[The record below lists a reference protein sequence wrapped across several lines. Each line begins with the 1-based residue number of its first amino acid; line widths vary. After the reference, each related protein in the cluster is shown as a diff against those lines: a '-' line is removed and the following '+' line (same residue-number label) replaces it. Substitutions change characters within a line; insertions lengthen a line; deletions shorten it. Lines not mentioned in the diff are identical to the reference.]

1 VDAVGDQVPVVAA
14 GGIVDGRGLAAA
26 LALGA
31 DGIWAGTRFIC
42 TPEARAVEG
51 YKDTLLALA
60 EDGTTV
66 SRAYTGKTCRVVR
79 NSYTDHFEAHPE
91 DLEPFPQQF
100 LRSMADGVNHL
111 GSGFDTLGI
120 DPEREFY
127 MAGQGIGAID
137 DLVPAAEVVERF
149 VAEAGAVRSGAR

>member
-1 VDAVGDQVPVVAA
+1 
-14 GGIVDGRGLAAA
+14 
-26 LALGA
+26 
-31 DGIWAGTRFIC
+31 
-42 TPEARAVEG
+42 
-51 YKDTLLALA
+51 LLALA

-79 NSYTDHFEAHPE
+79 NSYTDHFDAHPE

-111 GSGFDTLGI
+111 GGGPDTLGI

-137 DLVPAAEVVERF
+137 ALVPAAEVVERF
-149 VAEAGAVRSGAR
+149 VAEAEAVRSGTR